1 MSSITV
7 ARRYLLLNRKH
18 DKKNRAHTASGEQS
32 HSKEFSCFNTL
43 YLRFERTLTS
53 DAQIPFIHDLFICLF
68 STVLVYCNLVNSHLK
83 SRHHPV
89 ALKSMI
95 FIFTTSIRPMY
106 WKIQSKPLCF
116 LFFSLYVFCLFTVIR
131 KKKIYN
137 NNNRKEKYYDWQA
150 ITAQHKYLFTA
161 RNKWYK

>member
-1 MSSITV
+1 MFYEQHYCSSLIFIV
-7 ARRYLLLNRKH
+7 KH
-18 DKKNRAHTASGEQS
+18 DKKNRAHTESGEQS
-32 HSKEFSCFNTL
+32 HSKEFSCFQTL
-43 YLRFERTLTS
+43 YLHFERTLTS

-89 ALKSMI
+89 ALKSKI

-116 LFFSLYVFCLFTVIR
+116 FFFSLYVFLSFYC
-131 KKKIYN
+131 N
-137 NNNRKEKYYDWQA
+137 
-150 ITAQHKYLFTA
+150 
-161 RNKWYK
+161 

>member
-1 MSSITV
+1 MHPSKSFHHCHYKFFFNAHYLCSLSSITV
-7 ARRYLLLNRKH
+7 AHRYLLLNRRH

-32 HSKEFSCFNTL
+32 HSKEFSCFITL

-53 DAQIPFIHDLFICLF
+53 DARIPFIHDLFICLF

-106 WKIQSKPLCF
+106 WKIQSKTIMFF
-116 LFFSLYVFCLFTVIR
+116 LFFFICFLSFYC
-131 KKKIYN
+131 N
-137 NNNRKEKYYDWQA
+137 
-150 ITAQHKYLFTA
+150 
-161 RNKWYK
+161 